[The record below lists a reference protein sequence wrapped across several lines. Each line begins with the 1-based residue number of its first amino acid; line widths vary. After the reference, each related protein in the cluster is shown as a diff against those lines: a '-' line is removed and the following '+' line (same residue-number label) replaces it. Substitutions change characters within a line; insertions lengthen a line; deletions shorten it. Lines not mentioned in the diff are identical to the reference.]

1 MDFQEIKS
9 LSLKARRLL
18 IANHIH
24 PEIIIVFGSQVKGT
38 PREDSDLDMAIVSSD
53 FGKDRFEEGVLLNTF
68 LSALDS
74 RIEAIPIGL
83 NEYLDQKNSNP
94 LLAQIKNTG
103 IAIF

>member
-1 MDFQEIKS
+1 M
-9 LSLKARRLL
+9 
-18 IANHIH
+18 
-24 PEIIIVFGSQVKGT
+24 FGSQVKGM

-53 FGKDRFEEGVLLNTF
+53 FGKDRFEEGVLLNTL
-68 LSALDS
+68 LSTLDS

-94 LLAQIKNTG
+94 VLAQIKNTG

>member
-1 MDFQEIKS
+1 M
-9 LSLKARRLL
+9 
-18 IANHIH
+18 
-24 PEIIIVFGSQVKGT
+24 

-53 FGKDRFEEGVLLNTF
+53 FGKDRFEEGVLLNTL
-68 LSALDS
+68 LSTLDS

-94 LLAQIKNTG
+94 VLAQIKNTG